1 MAMNFPGMMQMSG
14 IYGAARPVP
23 APSVTDIT
31 LLERTCR
38 TALYGVSRIVSVH
51 LGVSL
56 VLLLVAFILILGNH
70 PRMSHTMVNFS
81 TALLTLAAV
90 VIVMDMVSGKGF
102 FQAASVPARAAL
114 AFVFVG
120 IISTWLM
127 HNLIDSEDK
136 VIRVLPMLL
145 LALAAG
151 AIGYLRYSQTRVD
164 EQYINAKAAL
174 PGYMRPYR
182 QFIQQLDAQ
191 IDNALFSG
199 KGNVNLAT
207 EDAGLTDTYKR
218 AKNDLSTVLGRF
230 NSTVQ
235 ADEAVKR
242 YLSSASDLLHILG
255 APEQPTHDATAPS
268 LAQLASRNLDA
279 IIRM

>member
-145 LALAAG
+145 LALAAT

-199 KGNVNLAT
+199 KGNQEQV
-207 EDAGLTDTYKR
+207 ESPDAAQAYQN
-218 AKNDLSTVLGRF
+218 AKDRLSTVLGRF
-230 NSTVQ
+230 NSTDQ
-235 ADEAVKR
+235 ADEAVKQ
-242 YLSSASDLLHILG
+242 YLTSASLLLAELG
-255 APEQPTHDATAPS
+255 APEQPMDDATAPS